1 MDWSPKLV
9 HAEPDYALGSLGP
22 VYVVIWR
29 NETTLAG
36 ARHLASGF
44 AEFRTPGKAHGL
56 VTIIEQGAPLPPAEP
71 RDIIASFLKA
81 ASEHLVVSAVVF
93 EGEGF
98 RGAAVRGVVT
108 GLTML
113 ARQSYP
119 HRVFAT
125 IDEASSWYADNSP
138 PDWRLAGSIL
148 VNGVNRLRGLVDE
161 T

>member
-1 MDWSPKLV
+1 MDWSPKVV

-22 VYVVIWR
+22 VYVVVWR
-29 NETTLAG
+29 NETTMKG

-44 AEFRTPGKAHGL
+44 TDFRTKGNPHGL
-56 VTIIEQGAPLPPAEP
+56 ITIVEPGAPLPGSEP
-71 RDIIASFLKA
+71 REIIADFLKS
-81 ASEHLVVSAVVF
+81 ASEHLVVSAVIF

-125 IDEASSWYADNSP
+125 MEEASSWYADHCP
-138 PDWRLAGSIL
+138 PQWRLAGSVL
-148 VNGVNRLRGLVDE
+148 VNGVTRLRTLIDE